1 LPSLVDARDGLLLV
15 QRVGIVLYGSDNS
28 THQGAAAGRSAAA
41 GSPAANLLLYS
52 LRGPAFDLIRRHLR
66 KVLLTSQS
74 IIYERGDLLTKAY
87 FPEAGAISLVVVFA
101 NGHTIETAMVGRDG
115 MLGGL

>member
-1 LPSLVDARDGLLLV
+1 M
-15 QRVGIVLYGSDNS
+15 
-28 THQGAAAGRSAAA
+28 
-41 GSPAANLLLYS
+41 
-52 LRGPAFDLIRRHLR
+52 
-66 KVLLTSQS
+66 LLTSQS

-115 MLGGL
+115 MLGGLYQRGSRMLARMHDAETGRQGSSAYSPKG